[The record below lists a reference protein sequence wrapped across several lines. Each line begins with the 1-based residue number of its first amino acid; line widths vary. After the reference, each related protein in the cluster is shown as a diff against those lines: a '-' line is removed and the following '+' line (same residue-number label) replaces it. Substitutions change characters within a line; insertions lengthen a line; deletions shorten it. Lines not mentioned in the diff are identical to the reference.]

1 VPHVEQ
7 ELLYPSGAPEF
18 TIKLYDF
25 IFQIYVE
32 YVVRNPVC
40 DLDKPI
46 TSELFQTK
54 IDEFVRGLPFFAS
67 KIS

>member
-1 VPHVEQ
+1 MY
-7 ELLYPSGAPEF
+7 LFSLFYC
-18 TIKLYDF
+18 L
-25 IFQIYVE
+25 FQIYVE

-54 IDEFVRGLPFFAS
+54 LDEFIRGLPFFPS
-67 KIS
+67 RIN